1 MADTYTKFPEGIDT
15 FEDNADLDSGHAAAA
30 AQYTKYLAD
39 GKYTEASNYLNQN
52 SGLRKYIIKAA
63 DNNHVKHAIT
73 ALEQHYAGAVNYIID
88 GKFAPDMMIHEYSYS
103 YSGVTLTLTCKS
115 GSSYS
120 NAANGKAY
128 FTTAFSD
135 GHRLVING
143 KDMTSNAYCGTEKLG
158 DGAIG
163 AGQWGSFLYDTR

>member
-1 MADTYTKFPEGIDT
+1 MADIYTKFPEGIDT

-39 GKYTEASNYLNQN
+39 G
-52 SGLRKYIIKAA
+52 IIKAA
-63 DNNHVKHAIT
+63 DINHVKHAIT

-88 GKFAPDMMIHEYSYS
+88 GKFDPDMMIHEYSYS
-103 YSGVTLTLTCKS
+103 YSGGTHTLTCKS

-135 GHRLVING
+135 GQRHDKQRLLRYRKAGRWCDWCRAVG
-143 KDMTSNAYCGTEKLG
+143 DFSVRYEEKHCK
-158 DGAIG
+158 
-163 AGQWGSFLYDTR
+163 FY

>member
-63 DNNHVKHAIT
+63 DINHVKHAIT
-73 ALEQHYAGAVNYIID
+73 AQRRDPY
-88 GKFAPDMMIHEYSYS
+88 PDMQERQQLQQRSQRQSIFYH
-103 YSGVTLTLTCKS
+103 GV
-115 GSSYS
+115 
-120 NAANGKAY
+120 
-128 FTTAFSD
+128 
-135 GHRLVING
+135 
-143 KDMTSNAYCGTEKLG
+143 
-158 DGAIG
+158 
-163 AGQWGSFLYDTR
+163 Q